1 MGTGARVATG
11 AGFSGATVGTDMG
24 CGARFGA
31 PAGDGGVTAI
41 PAAAVADAASPVA
54 GGAAAP
60 VLVEEWAEASHQ
72 WMGKPAQPK
81 TPVDDLKVLNL
92 LRSEL

>member
-11 AGFSGATVGTDMG
+11 AGFSGAHGRHRHGLRGQIWGRLRVMVV
-24 CGARFGA
+24 
-31 PAGDGGVTAI
+31 VTAI

-60 VLVEEWAEASHQ
+60 VAGGRVGGSIASVDGETGTAEDSCGRPEGA
-72 WMGKPAQPK
+72 
-81 TPVDDLKVLNL
+81 
-92 LRSEL
+92 ELIAF

>member
-1 MGTGARVATG
+1 
-11 AGFSGATVGTDMG
+11 MG

-60 VLVEEWAEASHQ
+60 VAGGRVGGSIASVDGETGTAEDSCGRPEGA
-72 WMGKPAQPK
+72 
-81 TPVDDLKVLNL
+81 
-92 LRSEL
+92 ELIAF